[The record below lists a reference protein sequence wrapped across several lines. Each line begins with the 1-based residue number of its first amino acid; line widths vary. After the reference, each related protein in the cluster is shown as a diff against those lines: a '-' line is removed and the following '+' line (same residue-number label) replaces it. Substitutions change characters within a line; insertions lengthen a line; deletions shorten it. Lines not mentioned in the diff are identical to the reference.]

1 MMQLARRS
9 LLCRAAVLLA
19 ILIAPSSAPRADEA
33 AGEKTIVFVCLHGVV
48 NSQMAAAYFNKA
60 ARERGLPFTAVSRGI
75 DLYQS
80 IPVRIQDGLALD
92 GLEPANAP
100 LALTAE
106 EAGRVSDAL
115 RSIRSRMTTRETPAS
130 PTGPAFPWA
139 STTMRRHATRSS
151 GASMRSSPHSGSK
164 VRSASPQNSPWK
176 RPEKT

>member
-1 MMQLARRS
+1 MQQAFRS

-19 ILIAPSSAPRADEA
+19 ILMAPASAPRADEA

-100 LALTAE
+100 RPLTAE
-106 EAGRVSDAL
+106 EAGRVSDVLAFDTIPDD
-115 RSIRSRMTTRETPAS
+115 RKGNAS
-130 PTGPAFPWA
+130 VTYWSGIPLGIDDYE
-139 STTMRRHATRSS
+139 ATRNEI
-151 GASMRSSPHSGSK
+151 
-164 VRSASPQNSPWK
+164 VRRVDALVATLGK
-176 RPEKT
+176 

>member
-19 ILIAPSSAPRADEA
+19 ILMAPSSAPRADEA

-106 EAGRVSDAL
+106 EAGRVSDVLAFDTIPDD
-115 RSIRSRMTTRETPAS
+115 RKGNAS
-130 PTGPAFPWA
+130 VTYWSGIPLGIDDYE
-139 STTMRRHATRSS
+139 ATRNEI
-151 GASMRSSPHSGSK
+151 
-164 VRSASPQNSPWK
+164 VRRVDALVATLGK
-176 RPEKT
+176 